1 VRRHP
6 YSVVLF
12 DEIEKAHP
20 EVFNVL
26 LQLLDDGRLT
36 DGQGRTVDFKNTIVI
51 MASNTGSQW
60 INSENLEPEEIRNR
74 VMDTLQQQFRPEF
87 LNRID
92 DLVIFN
98 RLGVKQIKQIVGLE
112 LADLSTRV
120 AERNITLT
128 ITEVAQEE
136 LATRGYDEV
145 YGARPLRRTIQR
157 DILNPLA
164 VEILEGKFSDGSG
177 IEVDFEDGAF
187 IFRAA

>member
-1 VRRHP
+1 
-6 YSVVLF
+6 VVLF

-60 INSENLEPEEIRNR
+60 INSENLEPEGIRNR

-112 LADLSTRV
+112 LDELSTRV

-164 VEILEGKFSDGSG
+164 FEILEGKFSDGSG